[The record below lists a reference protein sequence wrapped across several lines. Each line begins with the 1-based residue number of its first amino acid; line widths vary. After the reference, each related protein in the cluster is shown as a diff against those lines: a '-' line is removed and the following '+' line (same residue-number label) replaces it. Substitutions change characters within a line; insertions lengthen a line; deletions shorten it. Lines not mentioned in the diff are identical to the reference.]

1 MWPVGVAILY
11 ALFVWWFSTGLILI
25 LVRMRRQWHG
35 LATIGLSVVTVMS
48 LIGLVATRGDTTP
61 VGAFAGFT
69 YAIVVWAWLEATFLY
84 GFITGPR
91 KIACPP
97 DAKGLVRLKAAWSA
111 VSHHEFAILVG
122 GLLIAAVSYGA
133 DNQTGVWTF
142 LVLWAM
148 RISAKLNV
156 YYGAPN
162 VAEEFLPG
170 HLAYLGSYFHRGRVS
185 AFFPVSVTLASLA
198 FGILVYLAMTTQD
211 PHLVTA
217 LTLVVTLLGLAIV
230 EHWFLV
236 LPIPD
241 AALWRWALKFGEI
254 GLLKKPAEAVVP
266 TSAKTRS

>member
-1 MWPVGVAILY
+1 
-11 ALFVWWFSTGLILI
+11 
-25 LVRMRRQWHG
+25 MRRDWHG

-48 LIGLVATRGDTTP
+48 LIGLYATRGNATP
-61 VGAFAGFT
+61 EGAFAGFT
-69 YAIVVWAWLEATFLY
+69 YAIIAWAWLEATFLY

-97 DAKGLVRLKAAWSA
+97 GAKGLERLSAAWSA
-111 VSHHEFAILVG
+111 VSHHEIAILLGGIVMVG
-122 GLLIAAVSYGA
+122 LSWGA

-198 FGILVYLAMTTQD
+198 FGILVYLAATAGD
-211 PHLVTA
+211 PYLVTS
-217 LTLVVTLLGLAIV
+217 LTLVGALLGLAIV

-254 GLLKKPAEAVVP
+254 GLFKKPARAAVP
-266 TSAKTRS
+266 TSAKTRP